1 MTTTPTTTRR
11 TGSTVR
17 RAFAP
22 AVQRYRDLLRRDDN
36 LADVPDYLRLFDRV
50 DITTVA
56 ARGVRLAARDARGS
70 AAQAVTL
77 EVCRGADAEPVG
89 HRVGVELFA
98 AATVLGE
105 YLRLPATDSLVTD
118 LAAALG
124 RDPRHELRTPVEL
137 LMLAYRLLLTTPD
150 QSLDKTP

>member
-1 MTTTPTTTRR
+1 MTTTATTTRR
-11 TGSTVR
+11 TGSAVR
-17 RAFAP
+17 RAFTP
-22 AVQRYRDLLRRDDN
+22 AVQRYRDLLRRDDA

-70 AAQAVTL
+70 AAQAAVL
-77 EVCRGADAEPVG
+77 EVCRCAGDEPVG

-105 YLRLPATDSLVTD
+105 YLRLPAADPLVTD

-124 RDPRHELRTPVEL
+124 RDPRHDLRTPVEL
-137 LMLAYRLLLTTPD
+137 LMIAYRLLLTTPGSRLD
-150 QSLDKTP
+150 QTS